1 MIVLCVVV
9 TTMNSKPLLPPL
21 DDTLYALLHGGIL
34 IVIGT
39 ILFNIASR
47 SVPAVAMTIFAQ
59 SETVFVPIWIFLW
72 FSERPKPA
80 TLVGGAIILTAV
92 LGKAILDG
100 RGPLDHTPV
109 PEPGPGSIA

>member
-1 MIVLCVVV
+1 M
-9 TTMNSKPLLPPL
+9 
-21 DDTLYALLHGGIL
+21 LHGGVL

-100 RGPLDHTPV
+100 RPGPLDHTPV